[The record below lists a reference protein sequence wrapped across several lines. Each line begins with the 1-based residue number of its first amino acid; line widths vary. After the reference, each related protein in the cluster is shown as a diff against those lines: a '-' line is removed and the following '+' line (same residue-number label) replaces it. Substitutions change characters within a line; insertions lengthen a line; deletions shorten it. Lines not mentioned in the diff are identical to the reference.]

1 MYKFYKK
8 SQNFRALSLSISRER
23 DKNVRGFFG
32 DFSLWVYSQQTCTFT
47 MLTFKLT
54 VQTQSYASPTFIQC
68 PLFKHGFGWHK
79 FAK

>member
-47 MLTFKLT
+47 MLTFKLNST
-54 VQTQSYASPTFIQC
+54 NTIVRITNIHTMSIIQTRIRVA
-68 PLFKHGFGWHK
+68 
-79 FAK
+79 